1 VKITNSNIYHKI
13 KSINVLY
20 KIVLSI
26 SDDCYLVDGLFIEND
41 TTRTRKVRDNTFI
54 LLSLDTYEQI

>member
-13 KSINVLY
+13 RSINVLY
-20 KIVLSI
+20 KLVLSI
-26 SDDCYLVDGLFIEND
+26 SDDCYLVDDLFIEND
-41 TTRTRKVRDNTFI
+41 TARTRKVQENTFI